1 VFTSSGKPGKIIFEQ
16 NAIHHYYHRF
26 TIVTAIPQTW
36 GEQRSMKQ
44 SAVTQETEQR
54 LFFHNYARLPIAVSH
69 GEGLWLYSND
79 GTRYLDMISGIG
91 VNALGY
97 GDERLIR
104 AISLQAAKLI
114 HASNLF
120 MMRPQFE
127 LAEKLLSLSG
137 MSKVFFANSGTEAI
151 EASIKISRKWAARSG
166 NPDKKDVLALSN
178 CFHGRT
184 YGAMSLTAKTKYIDG
199 FEPLLPGTGMIT
211 FNDIEDLERK
221 VSDKT
226 AAVFIEVVQGEG
238 GIHMISQQFVRKLQE
253 LREKYGFLIV
263 ADEIQAGCGRTGKFF
278 SYMHVQADP
287 DLVCLAKPLGG
298 GLPLSAVIGSEKVA
312 DVLSFG
318 NHGTTFGGNPVA
330 CAAGLAMIEAIE
342 QDDLME
348 HTELMGKF
356 LAEELQKL
364 AARHSR
370 ILEIRQYGLM
380 IGITVNREAKYY
392 VEQALGKHVV
402 INATSQNVIRLL
414 PPLNINREEAQL
426 CIDALDEIFTEE
438 TGEKAG

>member
-1 VFTSSGKPGKIIFEQ
+1 
-16 NAIHHYYHRF
+16 
-26 TIVTAIPQTW
+26 
-36 GEQRSMKQ
+36 MKQ

-69 GEGLWLYSND
+69 GEGVWLYSND

-151 EASIKISRKWAARSG
+151 EASIKISRKWAAGSG
-166 NPDKKDVLALSN
+166 NPDKKEVLALSN

-184 YGAMSLTAKTKYIDG
+184 YGAMSLTAKAKYVDG
-199 FEPLLPGTGMIT
+199 FEPLLPGTGMIA

-221 VSDKT
+221 VSDNT

-238 GIHMISQQFVRKLQE
+238 GIHLISQQFILKLQE
-253 LREKYGFLIV
+253 LREKHGFLIV

-278 SYMHVQADP
+278 SYMHVHADP

-330 CAAGLAMIEAIE
+330 CAAGLALIEAIE

-348 HTELMGKF
+348 HADLLGKF
-356 LAEELQKL
+356 LADELQKL
-364 AARHSR
+364 AAKHAR
-370 ILEIRQYGLM
+370 ILEIRQCGLM
-380 IGITVNREAKYY
+380 IGMTVDKEAKYY
-392 VEQALGKHVV
+392 VEKALGKHVI
-402 INATSQNVIRLL
+402 INATSLNVIRLL